1 VNWGAPFPQGVP
13 FFPAAREGVKWM
25 KRRTDMLTALF
36 YVGPAVLFLLVYQ
49 VYPALQT
56 VYLSFLD
63 RRSESFV
70 GLENYKY
77 VFTSQT
83 MLRAFKNNLLW
94 LVLFTAGTVGLGLL
108 FAILVDRVKYERI
121 AKSIIFMPMAI
132 SFVGAGVVWKFI
144 YAYKPSG
151 AEQIGLLNQI
161 MVVLGFEPKGWLLES
176 PINNLAL
183 IVVGL
188 WIWTGY
194 CMVILSAAYKGIPKE
209 LMEAGQVDGAN
220 DWQVFRHIIIPE
232 MRPALTMV
240 TTTMLVNVLKIF
252 DIIYVMTNG
261 NYGTEVIANRMF
273 KEMFQFANTGR
284 ASAIAVVLFVMI
296 IPIMYANIRQ
306 KLKGEG

>member
-1 VNWGAPFPQGVP
+1 M
-13 FFPAAREGVKWM
+13 VKR
-25 KRRTDMLTALF
+25 KTNALTPLL

-56 VYLSFLD
+56 IYLSFLD

-70 GLENYKY
+70 GLANYKY

-94 LVLFTAGTVGLGLL
+94 LVVFTAGTVGLGLL
-108 FAILVDRVKYERI
+108 FAILVDRVRYERL
-121 AKSIIFMPMAI
+121 AKSIIFMPMAV

-144 YAYKPSG
+144 YAYRPAG

-161 MVVLGFEPKGWLLES
+161 VTVLGLEPKGWLLEN

-220 DWQVFRHIIIPE
+220 DWQVFRHIIVPE

-261 NYGTEVIANRMF
+261 NFGTEVIANRMF

-284 ASAIAVVLFVMI
+284 ASAIAVVLFVII

-306 KLKGEG
+306 KLKGEEAR

>member
-1 VNWGAPFPQGVP
+1 
-13 FFPAAREGVKWM
+13 M
-25 KRRTDMLTALF
+25 KRKTGVLTSLL

-63 RRSESFV
+63 RRSQSFV

-108 FAILVDRVKYERI
+108 FAILVDRVRYERL

-132 SFVGAGVVWKFI
+132 SFVGAGVVWKFM

-161 MVVLGFEPKGWLLES
+161 MVVLGLEPKGWLLES
-176 PINNLAL
+176 PVNNLAL

-261 NYGTEVIANRMF
+261 NFGTEVIANRMF

-284 ASAIAVVLFVMI
+284 ASAIAVVLFVII

-306 KLKGEG
+306 KLKGEGAR

>member
-1 VNWGAPFPQGVP
+1 
-13 FFPAAREGVKWM
+13 VKSM
-25 KRRTDMLTALF
+25 KRKTGVLTSLL

-63 RRSESFV
+63 RRSQSFV

-108 FAILVDRVKYERI
+108 FAILVDRVRYERL

-132 SFVGAGVVWKFI
+132 SFVGAGVVWKFM

-161 MVVLGFEPKGWLLES
+161 MVVLGLEPKGWLLES
-176 PINNLAL
+176 PVNNLAL

-261 NYGTEVIANRMF
+261 NFGTEVIANRMF

-284 ASAIAVVLFVMI
+284 ASAIAVVLFVII

-306 KLKGEG
+306 KLKGEGAR

>member
-1 VNWGAPFPQGVP
+1 VKLVKRKTGA
-13 FFPAAREGVKWM
+13 
-25 KRRTDMLTALF
+25 LTPLL

-56 VYLSFLD
+56 VYLSFMD
-63 RRSESFV
+63 RRSQSFV

-94 LVLFTAGTVGLGLL
+94 LVVFTAGTVGLGLL
-108 FAILVDRVKYERI
+108 FAILVDRVKYERL

-132 SFVGAGVVWKFI
+132 SFVGAGVVWKFM

-161 MVVLGFEPKGWLLES
+161 LVVLGFEPKGWLLES

-220 DWQVFRHIIIPE
+220 DWQVFRHIIVPE

-261 NYGTEVIANRMF
+261 NFGTEVIANRMF

-284 ASAIAVVLFVMI
+284 ASAIAVVLFVII

-306 KLKGEG
+306 KLKGEEAR

>member
-1 VNWGAPFPQGVP
+1 
-13 FFPAAREGVKWM
+13 M
-25 KRRTDMLTALF
+25 KRKTGALTPLL

-56 VYLSFLD
+56 VYLSFMD
-63 RRSESFV
+63 RRSQSFV

-94 LVLFTAGTVGLGLL
+94 LVVFTAGTVGLGL
-108 FAILVDRVKYERI
+108 FSILVYLLSKRL

-132 SFVGAGVVWKFI
+132 SFVGAGVVWKFM

-161 MVVLGFEPKGWLLES
+161 LVVLGFEPKGWLLES

-220 DWQVFRHIIIPE
+220 DWQVFRHIIVPE

-261 NYGTEVIANRMF
+261 NFGTEVIANRMF

-284 ASAIAVVLFVMI
+284 ASAIAVVLFVII

-306 KLKGEG
+306 KLKGEEAR

>member
-1 VNWGAPFPQGVP
+1 
-13 FFPAAREGVKWM
+13 M
-25 KRRTDMLTALF
+25 KRKTGALTPLL

-56 VYLSFLD
+56 VYLSFMD
-63 RRSESFV
+63 RRSQSFV

-94 LVLFTAGTVGLGLL
+94 LVVFTAGTVGLGLL
-108 FAILVDRVKYERI
+108 FAILVDRVKYERL

-132 SFVGAGVVWKFI
+132 SFVGAGVVWKFM

-161 MVVLGFEPKGWLLES
+161 LVVLGFEPKGWLLES

-220 DWQVFRHIIIPE
+220 DWQVFRHIIVPE

-261 NYGTEVIANRMF
+261 NFGTEVIANRMF

-284 ASAIAVVLFVMI
+284 ASAIAVVLFVII

-306 KLKGEG
+306 KLKGEEAP

>member
-1 VNWGAPFPQGVP
+1 
-13 FFPAAREGVKWM
+13 M
-25 KRRTDMLTALF
+25 KRKTNALTPLL

-56 VYLSFLD
+56 IYLSFLD

-70 GLENYKY
+70 GLANYKY

-94 LVLFTAGTVGLGLL
+94 LVVFTAGTVGLGLL
-108 FAILVDRVKYERI
+108 FAILVDRVRYERL
-121 AKSIIFMPMAI
+121 AKSIIFMPMAV

-144 YAYKPSG
+144 YAYRPAG

-161 MVVLGFEPKGWLLES
+161 VTVLGLEPKGWLLEN

-220 DWQVFRHIIIPE
+220 DWQVFRHIIVPE

-240 TTTMLVNVLKIF
+240 STTMLVNVLKIF

-261 NYGTEVIANRMF
+261 NFGTEVIANRMF

-284 ASAIAVVLFVMI
+284 ASAIAVVLFMMI
-296 IPIMYANIRQ
+296 IPIMYANVRQ
-306 KLKGEG
+306 KLKGEGSR

>member
-1 VNWGAPFPQGVP
+1 
-13 FFPAAREGVKWM
+13 
-25 KRRTDMLTALF
+25 
-36 YVGPAVLFLLVYQ
+36 VLFLLVYQ

-56 VYLSFLD
+56 IYLSFLD

-70 GLENYKY
+70 GLANYKY

-94 LVLFTAGTVGLGLL
+94 LVVFTAGTVGLGLL
-108 FAILVDRVKYERI
+108 FAILVDRVRYERL
-121 AKSIIFMPMAI
+121 AKSIIFMPMAV

-144 YAYKPSG
+144 YAYRPAG

-161 MVVLGFEPKGWLLES
+161 VTVLGLEPKGWLLEN

-220 DWQVFRHIIIPE
+220 DWQVFRHIIVPE

-261 NYGTEVIANRMF
+261 NFGTEVIANRMF

-284 ASAIAVVLFVMI
+284 ASAIAVVLFMMI
-296 IPIMYANIRQ
+296 IPIMYANVRQ
-306 KLKGEG
+306 KLKGEGSR

>member
-1 VNWGAPFPQGVP
+1 
-13 FFPAAREGVKWM
+13 
-25 KRRTDMLTALF
+25 MLTALF

-161 MVVLGFEPKGWLLES
+161 IVVLGFEPKGWLLES

>member
-1 VNWGAPFPQGVP
+1 M
-13 FFPAAREGVKWM
+13 VKR
-25 KRRTDMLTALF
+25 KTNALTPLL

-56 VYLSFLD
+56 IYLSFLD

-70 GLENYKY
+70 GLANYKY

-94 LVLFTAGTVGLGLL
+94 LVVFTAGTVGLGLL
-108 FAILVDRVKYERI
+108 FAILVDRVRYERL
-121 AKSIIFMPMAI
+121 AKSIIFMPMAV

-144 YAYKPSG
+144 YAYRPAG

-161 MVVLGFEPKGWLLES
+161 VTVLGLEPKGWLLEN

-220 DWQVFRHIIIPE
+220 DWQVFRHIIVPE

-261 NYGTEVIANRMF
+261 NFGTEVIANRMF
-273 KEMFQFANTGR
+273 KEMFQYANTGR
-284 ASAIAVVLFVMI
+284 ASAIAVVLFMMI
-296 IPIMYANIRQ
+296 IPIMYANVRQ
-306 KLKGEG
+306 KLKGEGSR

>member
-1 VNWGAPFPQGVP
+1 M
-13 FFPAAREGVKWM
+13 VKR
-25 KRRTDMLTALF
+25 KTNALTPLL

-56 VYLSFLD
+56 IYLSFLD

-70 GLENYKY
+70 GLANYKY

-94 LVLFTAGTVGLGLL
+94 LVVFTAGTVGLGLL
-108 FAILVDRVKYERI
+108 FAILVDRVRYERL
-121 AKSIIFMPMAI
+121 AKSIIFMPMAV
-132 SFVGAGVVWKFI
+132 SLVGAGVVWKFI
-144 YAYKPSG
+144 YAYRPAG

-161 MVVLGFEPKGWLLES
+161 VTVLGLEPKGWLLEN

-220 DWQVFRHIIIPE
+220 DWQVFRHIIVPE

-261 NYGTEVIANRMF
+261 NFGTEVIANRMF

-284 ASAIAVVLFVMI
+284 ASAIAVVLFMMI
-296 IPIMYANIRQ
+296 IPIMYANVRQ
-306 KLKGEG
+306 KLKGEGSR

>member
-1 VNWGAPFPQGVP
+1 
-13 FFPAAREGVKWM
+13 
-25 KRRTDMLTALF
+25 MLTALF

-70 GLENYKY
+70 GLENYRY

-83 MLRAFKNNLLW
+83 MLRAFKNNQLW

>member
-1 VNWGAPFPQGVP
+1 MTP
-13 FFPAAREGVKWM
+13 
-25 KRRTDMLTALF
+25 LF

-56 VYLSFLD
+56 IYLSFLD

-70 GLENYKY
+70 GLDNYKY
-77 VFTSQT
+77 VFTSQV

-108 FAILVDRVKYERI
+108 FAILVDRVKYERL

-132 SFVGAGVVWKFI
+132 SFVGAGVVWKFM
-144 YAYKPSG
+144 YSYKPAG

-161 MVVLGFEPKGWLLES
+161 MVILGFEPKGWLLEN
-176 PINNLAL
+176 PVNNLAL

-209 LMEAGQVDGAN
+209 LLEAGQVDGAN

-261 NYGTEVIANRMF
+261 NFGTEVIANRMF
-273 KEMFQFANTGR
+273 KEMFQYANTGR
-284 ASAIAVVLFVMI
+284 ASAIAVVLFLMI
-296 IPIMYANIRQ
+296 IPIMFANIRQ

>member
-1 VNWGAPFPQGVP
+1 
-13 FFPAAREGVKWM
+13 VKSM
-25 KRRTDMLTALF
+25 KRKIGVFTPLL

-63 RRSESFV
+63 RRSQSFV

-77 VFTSQT
+77 VFTSPT

-108 FAILVDRVKYERI
+108 FAILVDRVRYERI

-132 SFVGAGVVWKFI
+132 SFVGAGVVWKFM
-144 YAYKPSG
+144 YAYKPTD
-151 AEQIGLLNQI
+151 AQQIGLLNQI
-161 MVVLGFEPKGWLLES
+161 LVVLGFEPKGWLLES
-176 PINNLAL
+176 PLNNLAL

-209 LMEAGQVDGAN
+209 LLEAGQVDGAN
-220 DWQVFRHIIIPE
+220 DWQVFRHIIVPE

-261 NYGTEVIANRMF
+261 NFGTEVIANRMF

-306 KLKGEG
+306 KLKGEGAR

>member
-1 VNWGAPFPQGVP
+1 
-13 FFPAAREGVKWM
+13 
-25 KRRTDMLTALF
+25 MLTALF

>member
-1 VNWGAPFPQGVP
+1 
-13 FFPAAREGVKWM
+13 
-25 KRRTDMLTALF
+25 MLTALF

-176 PINNLAL
+176 PTNNLAL